1 MGEGQSTR
9 MSTLSFVLVQGIK
22 NRLCLHSPTWSILLK
37 LFLDKNKSIHLSGR
51 FFSWFVC
58 SVVLFCF
65 VFLNLLFASQDGV
78 EAGTGINTGQSPAP
92 HPGPNKGRCL
102 LAFRDLW
109 HPRMYRFYSEGK
121 TNTL

>member
-1 MGEGQSTR
+1 

-65 VFLNLLFASQDGV
+65 VFLNLLFDLAIEPSHQAYEHRTQD
-78 EAGTGINTGQSPAP
+78 
-92 HPGPNKGRCL
+92 
-102 LAFRDLW
+102 
-109 HPRMYRFYSEGK
+109 
-121 TNTL
+121 